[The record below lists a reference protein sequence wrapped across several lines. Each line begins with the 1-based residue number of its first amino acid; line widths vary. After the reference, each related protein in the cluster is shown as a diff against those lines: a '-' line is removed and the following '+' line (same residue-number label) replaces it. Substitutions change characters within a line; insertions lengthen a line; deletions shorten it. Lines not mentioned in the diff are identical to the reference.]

1 MTSATIDSFSSGR
14 DSAPVG
20 LFADGRIADCLH
32 NLGTIAMDSTVG
44 GVFGRRHAFRPHL
57 LAFR

>member
-20 LFADGRIADCLH
+20 LFADGFVADCLH

-44 GVFGRRHAFRPHL
+44 GVFGR
-57 LAFR
+57 